1 MISNANGGGSKIMD
15 KKEKTN
21 ENPSPKHTTLQ
32 ALTFVSGIGINFA
45 ITVGLFI
52 YLGKLADEYFN
63 IAPKGTL
70 GGIFLGFIL
79 ALWVTGKKLLG
90 KS

>member
-1 MISNANGGGSKIMD
+1 MD
-15 KKEKTN
+15 KKEKIDK
-21 ENPSPKHTTLQ
+21 NPGQKQTTLQ

>member
-1 MISNANGGGSKIMD
+1 MNKKVKIN
-15 KKEKTN
+15 EK
-21 ENPSPKHTTLQ
+21 PSQKHTTLQ

-52 YLGKLADEYFN
+52 YMGKLADEYFN

-70 GGIFLGFIL
+70 IGIFVGFII
-79 ALWVTGKKLLG
+79 ALWATGKKLLG

>member
-1 MISNANGGGSKIMD
+1 MD
-15 KKEKTN
+15 KKVKIDEK
-21 ENPSPKHTTLQ
+21 PSRKHTTLQ
-32 ALTFVSGIGINFA
+32 AFTFVSGIGINFA

-52 YLGKLADEYFN
+52 YMGKLADEYFN

-70 GGIFLGFIL
+70 IGIFLGLII
-79 ALWVTGKKLLG
+79 ALWATGKKLLG

>member
-1 MISNANGGGSKIMD
+1 MD
-15 KKEKTN
+15 KKEKKN
-21 ENPSPKHTTLQ
+21 ENPSSKHTTLQ

-52 YLGKLADEYFN
+52 YMGKLADEYFN

-70 GGIFLGFIL
+70 AGIFLGFIM